1 MSFIVVLSFCLFLAQ
16 STTSS
21 EQTSTGI
28 YPAEGRA
35 KKTNFCP
42 PGSQFS
48 TFGFAAFV
56 LITLQTVVN
65 VVSASNSNNNN
76 DNNNNNNDNNNN
88 NNLNFNENDATM

>member
-1 MSFIVVLSFCLFLAQ
+1 MLWLLLTVAECAGSQL
-16 STTSS
+16 S
-21 EQTSTGI
+21 EQ
-28 YPAEGRA
+28 EGRA

-65 VVSASNSNNNN
+65 VVSAKNDNNNN
-76 DNNNNNNDNNNN
+76 HNNNNNDNNNN
-88 NNLNFNENDATM
+88 DNNLNFNENDATV